1 MEHILHHHHIPG
13 SSGLDFEELHCFL
26 ADLQAHC
33 LCFLR
38 IPTIL
43 LRLACLVLLPT
54 VSKTSCN
61 LSLRAWILVSHQR
74 TRSVYDTVRLA
85 YL

>member
-1 MEHILHHHHIPG
+1 MEHILRRHRIPG
-13 SSGLDFEELHCFL
+13 SAGLDFEELHCFL

-38 IPTIL
+38 IPVVL
-43 LRLACLVLLPT
+43 LWLACLVLFPV

-61 LSLRAWILVSHQR
+61 LSLRA
-74 TRSVYDTVRLA
+74 
-85 YL
+85 